1 MRIFDIFSRKKNVDL
16 VAERITYLNRFG
28 RITDGDIIDCETI
41 DAGEV
46 IYYSYS
52 VHGADYESS
61 ELLPRERLTD
71 PLKYAPGAKVGVR
84 YDPKQHANSILV

>member
-1 MRIFDIFSRKKNVDL
+1 MGIFNIFRKKETVDL
-16 VAERITYLNRFG
+16 EKQRREYLGRFG
-28 RITDGDIIDCETI
+28 RITDGTI
-41 DAGEV
+41 LDSEEAENGEI

-61 ELLPRERLTD
+61 EIMLFEQMSD
-71 PLKYAPGAKVGVR
+71 SLKYAPGAKVGVR

>member
-1 MRIFDIFSRKKNVDL
+1 MGKTKEGISH
-16 VAERITYLNRFG
+16 RFG
-28 RITDGDIIDCETI
+28 RITDGTILDSEETET
-41 DAGEV
+41 GEI

-61 ELLPRERLTD
+61 EIILFEQITD
-71 PLKYAPGAKVGVR
+71 SVKYAPGAKIGVR

>member
-1 MRIFDIFSRKKNVDL
+1 MGIFDIFRKKETVDF
-16 VAERITYLNRFG
+16 EKKRREYLGRFG
-28 RITDGDIIDCETI
+28 RITDGTIIDSETA
-41 DAGEV
+41 DNGEI

-61 ELLPRERLTD
+61 EIILFEQITD
-71 PLKYAPGAKVGVR
+71 SIKYAPGAKIGVR